1 MEKVTLG
8 LSIFLFVCSIA
19 NLIANLIVLVKSKK
33 TKRNCKTEKSYER
46 CKWEALSTEEKEL
59 LNRN

>member
-8 LSIFLFVCSIA
+8 LSIFLFVCS
-19 NLIANLIVLVKSKK
+19 IANLIVLVKSKK

>member
-8 LSIFLFVCSIA
+8 LSIFSFVCS
-19 NLIANLIVLVKSKK
+19 IANLIVLVKSKK